1 MTKIIVLFR
10 HSLKYEQFYLF
21 FVWIIVKQMKEKL
34 IFHPWRVFTY
44 LSILGISS
52 AFLTLLLCL
61 AFTWSINPIPLF
73 NLPSIFHANTI
84 IMLISSYSILQVK
97 NSLSSDSHEQMRFNI
112 LVTIGLGFLFMIFQ
126 LIGWRELSL
135 SGIDFKKNITGTYIY
150 LLSGLHM
157 LHLIVGIGWLVF
169 IAIRNTNLQRD
180 AVELLLFE
188 TSPSEKLKINMAILY
203 WHFVDIL
210 WLCLYIFFLILL
222 CF

>member
-1 MTKIIVLFR
+1 M
-10 HSLKYEQFYLF
+10 
-21 FVWIIVKQMKEKL
+21 KQKL

-52 AFLTLLLCL
+52 AFFTLVSCL

-73 NLPSIFHANTI
+73 KLPNIFHANTF
-84 IMLISSYSILQVK
+84 IMIVSSYSLLQVK
-97 NSLSSDSHEQMRFNI
+97 HSLVADNHEQMRFNI

-126 LIGWRELSL
+126 LIGWHELSI

-157 LHLIVGIGWLVF
+157 LHLIVGVGWLIL
-169 IAIRNTNLQRD
+169 IAIRNTNLQHD
-180 AVELLLFE
+180 VVELLLFE